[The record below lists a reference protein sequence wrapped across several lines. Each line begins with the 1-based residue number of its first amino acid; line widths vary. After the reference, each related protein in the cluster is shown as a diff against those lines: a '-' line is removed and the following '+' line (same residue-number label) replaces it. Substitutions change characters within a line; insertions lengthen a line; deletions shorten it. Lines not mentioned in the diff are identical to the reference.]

1 LQLQLVRPVSALL
14 VLYSGVVPHERQ
26 LVSPASAKVCAGHV
40 RQTALLVLLQLLVV
54 IAPAPQAAHAEQ
66 GKKPEGDHKPAAQG

>member
-1 LQLQLVRPVSALL
+1 
-14 VLYSGVVPHERQ
+14 
-26 LVSPASAKVCAGHV
+26 VSPASAKVCAGHV